1 METKLE
7 RPRGATRLRACLPEK
22 LAVLLGLSVGICV
35 PYFSLQR
42 LRGFTLHTLP
52 ITPVD
57 RWIAFD
63 PSWIGAYLSLALLVP
78 IAPLLA
84 TRREQLVRYAKGLTL
99 LCLPSFAVFLL
110 FPVAGP
116 RPDIDAGHA
125 LYGLIVAYDG
135 PSNAFPSLHAG
146 LAVFSLLFA
155 YRVTCEALGRPARAT
170 LGIAGSLWG
179 TAILY
184 STLATK
190 QHWAIDLA
198 PGVLLA
204 CAAHAFVWRRA
215 ARVARPDEL
224 AIFNLR
230 ERRGADAG
238 P

>member
-1 METKLE
+1 VFRLTLD
-7 RPRGATRLRACLPEK
+7 RHRLGTRLRTCLPEK
-22 LAVLLGLSVGICV
+22 VAVLLGLSVGICV
-35 PYFSLQR
+35 PYFTLQR
-42 LRGFTLHTLP
+42 VGAFPLRTLP
-52 ITPVD
+52 VTPLD
-57 RWIAFD
+57 RWIDFD

-110 FPVAGP
+110 FPVEGP
-116 RPDIDAGHA
+116 RPDAAPGHA
-125 LYGLIVAYDG
+125 LYRLLISWDG
-135 PSNAFPSLHAG
+135 ASNAFPSLHAG

-155 YRVTCEALGRPARAT
+155 YRVLVDDVGGRARAALG
-170 LGIAGSLWG
+170 IVGSLWG
-179 TAILY
+179 TAILF

-204 CAAHAFVWRRA
+204 CAAHALAWRRA
-215 ARVARPDEL
+215 ARAVRPGEVL
-224 AIFNLR
+224 IFN
-230 ERRGADAG
+230 